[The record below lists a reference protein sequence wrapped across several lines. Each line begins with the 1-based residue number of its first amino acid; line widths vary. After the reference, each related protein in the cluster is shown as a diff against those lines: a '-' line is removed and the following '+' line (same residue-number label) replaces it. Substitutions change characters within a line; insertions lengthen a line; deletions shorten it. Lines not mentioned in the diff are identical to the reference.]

1 MVVESIELVDK
12 IRPKVFV
19 FENVKAFMKTLCVTK
34 DERVLP
40 IMEYIRE
47 ALGANYVISGNV
59 LNFMNYGANSS
70 RTRTLVIGIDKK
82 YRDVI
87 TPLDLFPKYQQEKTL
102 EQVVRHF
109 PSLEWGEICQND
121 FYHAFRTYNLE
132 MRAWIH
138 DLLPGECAFD
148 QEDPLKRP
156 HQVKNGVIVENV
168 QKTETNIHVSVG
180 IDLFNASKHAMIN

>member
-1 MVVESIELVDK
+1 
-12 IRPKVFV
+12 
-19 FENVKAFMKTLCVTK
+19 MKTLCVTK